1 MTRRANAGGRAGE
14 QGGPPGTGYG
24 DGTPTEGSRMQPD
37 ASFVVLVIAAYVM
50 VTRALRLIAVLR
62 RLALAVLVVML
73 AWMLGG
79 CA

>member
-1 MTRRANAGGRAGE
+1 
-14 QGGPPGTGYG
+14 
-24 DGTPTEGSRMQPD
+24 MQPD
-37 ASFVVLVIAAYVM
+37 ASFVVMVIAAYVM

-73 AWMLGG
+73 AWMLGR